1 MSETCETCRF
11 WRTTK
16 CAAGSEEGRYPA
28 AGEWCAVW
36 QPKGPATRKD
46 PMGNVESWPSVT
58 QVMSPWTAQA
68 LAAIPEKTLAA
79 AADRGTGVHLYCAQ
93 VARGAFVF
101 GAPAEYEG
109 YIKSFERWFFTQVK
123 EVILAERRLYDEGL
137 CFHGKPDL
145 IVRQVDGRLALV
157 DLKTPVAHQK
167 SWGMQLAAYKRL
179 ADVNGYH
186 VDVAGTLRLDPAGKV
201 PKMKWYEGSGRT
213 SNDSQA
219 LSAFLS
225 ALTVW
230 NFLH

>member
-46 PMGNVESWPSVT
+46 HMGSVGNVESWPSVT

-68 LAAIPEKTLAA
+68 LAAIPEMTLAA
-79 AADRGTGVHLYCAQ
+79 AADRGTDVHHYCAKIAQ
-93 VARGAFVF
+93 GEFVLVL
-101 GAPAEYEG
+101 PSLEG
-109 YIKSFERWFFTQVK
+109 YVQSFERWHDHQVE
-123 EVILAERRLYDEGL
+123 EVILTERRLYDEGL

-145 IVRQVDGRLALV
+145 IVRLVDGRLALV

-179 ADVNGYH
+179 ADINGYH
-186 VDVAGTLRLDPAGKV
+186 VDVAGTLRLDPAGKT
-201 PKMKWYEGSGRT
+201 PKMKWYEDSGPALT
-213 SNDSQA
+213 AFVAA
-219 LSAFLS
+219 LS
-225 ALTVW
+225 VW